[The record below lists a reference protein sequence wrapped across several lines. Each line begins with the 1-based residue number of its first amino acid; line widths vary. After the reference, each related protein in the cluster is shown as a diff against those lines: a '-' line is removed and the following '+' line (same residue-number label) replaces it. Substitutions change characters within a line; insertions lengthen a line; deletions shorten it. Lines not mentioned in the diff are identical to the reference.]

1 MCGLLSLF
9 GNKCSIGGF
18 LPSFNESRLKDPEA
32 PTRPQGPSGSVRHSK
47 WTCAQQG
54 PKMCQTQWCR
64 SCVMFPCFAVQV
76 NNTALTSVSERSEE
90 IIDHKKRK
98 TVAVRKEKRKEKETH
113 RGDKPGSAV

>member
-1 MCGLLSLF
+1 M
-9 GNKCSIGGF
+9 
-18 LPSFNESRLKDPEA
+18 PSFNEARLKDPEA

-54 PKMCQTQWCR
+54 PEMCQTQWCR

-98 TVAVRKEKRKEKETH
+98 TVAVRKEKRKEKEMH